1 MEQAMKRDL
10 AGQSTLVTGAGRGI
24 GAAIARELARE
35 GSDVALVDLGAFDDA
50 ERLAAELRALGRKAV
65 ALRADV
71 SDFAAA
77 EGAVAAAVRALGR
90 LDGLV
95 CNAGVAR
102 DHASWKMTEAEWD
115 QVIDV
120 NLKGCFAF
128 CRAAAPVFR
137 AQKSGRIVTVA
148 SINGLRGKFGQSNY
162 AASKAGVV
170 GLTKTLAKELGP
182 SGVNVN
188 CVAPGIV
195 RTEMTAS
202 LSAEVIAKSVAE
214 SALGRMGEPEE
225 VASVVAF
232 LLSDRARY
240 VTGEV
245 IKIDGGQYI

>member
-1 MEQAMKRDL
+1 MKRDL

-102 DHASWKMTEAEWD
+102 DHASWKMTEVEWD

>member
-1 MEQAMKRDL
+1 MKRDL

-35 GSDVALVDLGAFDDA
+35 GSDVALVDLGAFDEA

-195 RTEMTAS
+195 RTEMTAG

-214 SALGRMGEPEE
+214 AALGRMGEPEE

>member
-1 MEQAMKRDL
+1 
-10 AGQSTLVTGAGRGI
+10 
-24 GAAIARELARE
+24 
-35 GSDVALVDLGAFDDA
+35 
-50 ERLAAELRALGRKAV
+50 
-65 ALRADV
+65 
-71 SDFAAA
+71 
-77 EGAVAAAVRALGR
+77 VAA
-90 LDGLV
+90 
-95 CNAGVAR
+95 
-102 DHASWKMTEAEWD
+102 
-115 QVIDV
+115 
-120 NLKGCFAF
+120 
-128 CRAAAPVFR
+128 
-137 AQKSGRIVTVA
+137 
-148 SINGLRGKFGQSNY
+148 INGLRGKFGQSNY

>member
-1 MEQAMKRDL
+1 MKRDL

-50 ERLAAELRALGRKAV
+50 ERLAAELRALGQKAV

>member
-1 MEQAMKRDL
+1 MEQGMKCDL

>member
-1 MEQAMKRDL
+1 
-10 AGQSTLVTGAGRGI
+10 
-24 GAAIARELARE
+24 
-35 GSDVALVDLGAFDDA
+35 
-50 ERLAAELRALGRKAV
+50 
-65 ALRADV
+65 
-71 SDFAAA
+71 
-77 EGAVAAAVRALGR
+77 
-90 LDGLV
+90 
-95 CNAGVAR
+95 
-102 DHASWKMTEAEWD
+102 MTEAEWD

-170 GLTKTLAKELGP
+170 GLTKTLARELGP

-214 SALGRMGEPEE
+214 SALGRMGEPDE

>member
-1 MEQAMKRDL
+1 MKRDL
-10 AGQSTLVTGAGRGI
+10 AGQATLVTGAGRGI
-24 GAAIARELARE
+24 GAAIARELALQ

-50 ERLAAELRALGRKAV
+50 ERVAEELRTLGRQAV

-77 EGAVAAAVRALGR
+77 ERAVAEAVGTLGK

-95 CNAGVAR
+95 CNAGITR
-102 DHASWKMTEAEWD
+102 DAVSWKMTEAAWD
-115 QVIDV
+115 AVLDV

-137 AQKSGRIVTVA
+137 GQRRGSIVTIA
-148 SINGLRGKFGQSNY
+148 SINGMRGKFGQSNY
-162 AASKAGVV
+162 AASKAGVI
-170 GLTKTLAKELGP
+170 GLTKALARELGP

-188 CVAPGIV
+188 CVAPGFI

-202 LSAEVIAKSVAE
+202 LPPAVVERAVEE
-214 SALGRMGEPEE
+214 SALGRLGETDE
-225 VASVVAF
+225 VAAVVAF

-240 VTGEV
+240 ITGEI
-245 IKIDGGQYI
+245 IKVDGGQYI

>member
-1 MEQAMKRDL
+1 MGQATWSDL

-24 GAAIARELARE
+24 GAAIARELAAQ
-35 GSDVALVDLGAFDDA
+35 GSDVALVDLGAFDAA

-71 SDFAAA
+71 TDFAAA
-77 EGAVAAAVRALGR
+77 DGAVAAAVTALGR

-95 CNAGVAR
+95 CNAGIAR
-102 DHASWKMTEAEWD
+102 DRVSWKMTEEAWD

-128 CRAAAPVFR
+128 CRAVAPVFR
-137 AQKSGRIVTVA
+137 AQRKGRIVTVS

-170 GLTKTLAKELGP
+170 GLTKSLAKELGP
-182 SGVNVN
+182 SGINVN
-188 CVAPGIV
+188 SVAPGIV
-195 RTEMTAS
+195 RTEMTAG
-202 LSAEVIAKSVAE
+202 LPPDVLEKAVAE
-214 SALGRMGEPEE
+214 SVLGRMGEPED

-245 IKIDGGQYI
+245 IKVDGGQYI

>member
-1 MEQAMKRDL
+1 MQRDL
-10 AGQSTLVTGAGRGI
+10 AGRSTLVTGAGRGI
-24 GAAIARELARE
+24 GAAIARELARA
-35 GSDVALVDLGAFDDA
+35 GSDVALVDLHAFDDA
-50 ERLAAELRALGRKAV
+50 ERLAAELRAQGRQAV

-77 EGAVAAAVRALGR
+77 EAAVTAAVTALGR

-95 CNAGVAR
+95 CNAGIAR
-102 DHASWKMTEAEWD
+102 DRVSWKMTEAEWD

-128 CRAAAPVFR
+128 CRAVAPVFR
-137 AQKSGRIVTVA
+137 ARKHGRIVTVA

-170 GLTKTLAKELGP
+170 GLTKTLARELGP
-182 SGVNVN
+182 SGVTVN

-202 LSAEVIAKSVAE
+202 LPPEVIAKAVAE
-214 SALGRMGEPEE
+214 SALGRMGEPDE

-232 LLSDRARY
+232 LLSDGARY

>member
-1 MEQAMKRDL
+1 MKRDL

-65 ALRADV
+65 ALHADV
-71 SDFAAA
+71 ADFTAA
-77 EGAVAAAVRALGR
+77 EGAVAAAVSELGR

-102 DHASWKMTEAEWD
+102 DRVSWKMTEAEWD

-137 AQKSGRIVTVA
+137 AQKGGRIVTIA

-162 AASKAGVV
+162 AASKAGIV
-170 GLTKTLAKELGP
+170 GLTKTLARELGP
-182 SGVNVN
+182 SGVTVN

-202 LSAEVIAKSVAE
+202 LPAEVIARAVAE

>member
-1 MEQAMKRDL
+1 MKRDL
-10 AGQSTLVTGAGRGI
+10 AGQATLVTGAGRGI
-24 GAAIARELARE
+24 GAAIARELALQ

-50 ERLAAELRALGRKAV
+50 ERVAEELRALGRQAV

-77 EGAVAAAVRALGR
+77 EHAVAEAVGTLGK

-95 CNAGVAR
+95 CNAGITR
-102 DHASWKMTEAEWD
+102 DAVSWKMTEAAWD
-115 QVIDV
+115 AVLDV

-137 AQKSGRIVTVA
+137 GQRRGSIVTIA
-148 SINGLRGKFGQSNY
+148 SINGMRGKFGQSNY
-162 AASKAGVV
+162 AASKAGVI
-170 GLTKTLAKELGP
+170 GLTKALARELGP

-188 CVAPGIV
+188 CVAPGFI

-202 LSAEVIAKSVAE
+202 LPPAVIERAVEE
-214 SALGRMGEPEE
+214 SALGRLGETDE
-225 VASVVAF
+225 VAAVVAF

-240 VTGEV
+240 ITGEI
-245 IKIDGGQYI
+245 IKVDGGQYI

>member
-1 MEQAMKRDL
+1 MKRDL
-10 AGQSTLVTGAGRGI
+10 AGQATLVTGAGRGI
-24 GAAIARELARE
+24 GAAIARELALQ

-50 ERLAAELRALGRKAV
+50 ERVAEELRALGRQAV

-77 EGAVAAAVRALGR
+77 ERAVAEAVGTLGK

-95 CNAGVAR
+95 CNAGITR
-102 DHASWKMTEAEWD
+102 DAVSWKMTEAAWD
-115 QVIDV
+115 AVLDV

-137 AQKSGRIVTVA
+137 GQRRGSIVTIA
-148 SINGLRGKFGQSNY
+148 SINGMRGKFGQSNY
-162 AASKAGVV
+162 AASKAGVI
-170 GLTKTLAKELGP
+170 GLTKALARELGP

-188 CVAPGIV
+188 CVAPGFI

-202 LSAEVIAKSVAE
+202 LPPAVVERAVEE
-214 SALGRMGEPEE
+214 SALGRLGETDE
-225 VASVVAF
+225 VAAVVAF

-240 VTGEV
+240 ITGEI
-245 IKIDGGQYI
+245 IKVDGGQYI

>member
-1 MEQAMKRDL
+1 MKRDL
-10 AGQSTLVTGAGRGI
+10 AGQATLVTGAGRGI
-24 GAAIARELARE
+24 GAAIARELALQ

-50 ERLAAELRALGRKAV
+50 ERVAEELRALGRQAV

-77 EGAVAAAVRALGR
+77 ERAVAEAVGALGK

-95 CNAGVAR
+95 CNAGITR
-102 DHASWKMTEAEWD
+102 DAVSWKMTEAAWD
-115 QVIDV
+115 AVLDV

-137 AQKSGRIVTVA
+137 GQRRGSIVTIA
-148 SINGLRGKFGQSNY
+148 SINGMRGKFGQSNY
-162 AASKAGVV
+162 AASKAGVI
-170 GLTKTLAKELGP
+170 GLTKAIARELGP

-188 CVAPGIV
+188 CVAPGFI

-202 LSAEVIAKSVAE
+202 LPPAVVERAVEEA
-214 SALGRMGEPEE
+214 ALGRLGETDE
-225 VASVVAF
+225 VAAVVAF

-240 VTGEV
+240 ITGEI
-245 IKIDGGQYI
+245 IKVDGGQYI

>member
-1 MEQAMKRDL
+1 MRREL
-10 AGQSTLVTGAGRGI
+10 AGRSTLVTGAGRGI

-35 GSDVALVDLGAFDDA
+35 GSDVALVDLGAFGEA

-71 SDFAAA
+71 SDFTAA
-77 EGAVAAAVRALGR
+77 EGAVAAAVRELGR

-102 DHASWKMTEAEWD
+102 DHVSWKMTEAEWD

-137 AQKSGRIVTVA
+137 AQQGGRIVTIA

-162 AASKAGVV
+162 AASKAGIV
-170 GLTKTLAKELGP
+170 GLTKTLARELGP
-182 SGVNVN
+182 SGVGVN

-195 RTEMTAS
+195 RTEMTAG
-202 LSAEVIAKSVAE
+202 LPAEVIAKAVAE

-245 IKIDGGQYI
+245 IKVDGGQYI

>member
-1 MEQAMKRDL
+1 MKRDL
-10 AGQSTLVTGAGRGI
+10 PGQATLVTGAGRGI
-24 GAAIARELARE
+24 GAAIARELALQ

-50 ERLAAELRALGRKAV
+50 ERVAEELRALGRQAV

-77 EGAVAAAVRALGR
+77 EHAVAEAVTALGK

-95 CNAGVAR
+95 CNAGITR
-102 DHASWKMTEAEWD
+102 DAVSWKMTEAAWD
-115 QVIDV
+115 AVLDV

-137 AQKSGRIVTVA
+137 GQRRGSIVTIA
-148 SINGLRGKFGQSNY
+148 SINGMRGKFGQSNY
-162 AASKAGVV
+162 AASKAGVI
-170 GLTKTLAKELGP
+170 GLTKALARELGP

-188 CVAPGIV
+188 CVAPGFI

-202 LSAEVIAKSVAE
+202 LPPAVVERAVEE
-214 SALGRMGEPEE
+214 SALGRLGETDE
-225 VASVVAF
+225 VAAVVAF

-240 VTGEV
+240 ITGEI
-245 IKIDGGQYI
+245 IKVDGGQYI

>member
-1 MEQAMKRDL
+1 
-10 AGQSTLVTGAGRGI
+10 VTGAGRGI
-24 GAAIARELARE
+24 GAAIARELAAQ
-35 GSDVALVDLGAFDDA
+35 GSDVALVDLGAFDAA
-50 ERLAAELRALGRKAV
+50 ERLADELMALGGRAG
-65 ALRADV
+65 ARRADG

-77 EGAVAAAVRALGR
+77 EGAVAAAVAALGR

-102 DHASWKMTEAEWD
+102 DRVSWKMTEQEWD

-128 CRAAAPVFR
+128 CRAVAPVFR
-137 AQKSGRIVTVA
+137 ARKRGRIVTVS
-148 SINGLRGKFGQSNY
+148 SINGLRGKFGQANY

-170 GLTKTLAKELGP
+170 GLTKTMAKELGP
-182 SGVNVN
+182 SGITVNS
-188 CVAPGIV
+188 VAPGIV
-195 RTEMTAS
+195 RTDMTAG
-202 LSAEVIAKSVAE
+202 LPPDVLEKAVAE
-214 SALGRMGEPEE
+214 SVLGRMGEPED

-245 IKIDGGQYI
+245 IKVDGGQYI